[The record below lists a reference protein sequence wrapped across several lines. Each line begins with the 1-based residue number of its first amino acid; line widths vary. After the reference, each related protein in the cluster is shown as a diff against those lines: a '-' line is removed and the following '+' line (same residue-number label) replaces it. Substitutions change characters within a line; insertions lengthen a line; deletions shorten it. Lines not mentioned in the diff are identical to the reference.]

1 MEKLN
6 LLELLKVDKLIKELE
21 LDMYIFKINKV
32 FYIFI
37 FVIGMKQ
44 AIEKL
49 NGTKLLGRDIR
60 VKKAVEKERLEKKQ
74 KKL

>member
-1 MEKLN
+1 
-6 LLELLKVDKLIKELE
+6 
-21 LDMYIFKINKV
+21 
-32 FYIFI
+32 
-37 FVIGMKQ
+37 MKQ
-44 AIEKL
+44 AIDKL